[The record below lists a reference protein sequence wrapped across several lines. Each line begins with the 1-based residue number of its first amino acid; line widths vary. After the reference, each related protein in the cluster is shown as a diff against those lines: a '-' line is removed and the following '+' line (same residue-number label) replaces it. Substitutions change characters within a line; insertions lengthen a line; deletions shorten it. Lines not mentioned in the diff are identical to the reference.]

1 MGFFSFLF
9 GKKKQDSSKP
19 EQQEQAKSKL
29 PADQDDQSIVDNIEA
44 EEQEHNTSTP
54 ADNEAVFTEQD
65 DSSSATVNSI
75 ADQVEAAEKKEPSC
89 DSSNRIETQ
98 AHSESQKAAANP
110 AVASEVVVAASESAD
125 KAQDDGEP
133 SSSLPLPSVRQY
145 DLNKSKDSAL
155 DGFSD
160 AALKDLMGP
169 EDKLDDLP
177 AFKSQF
183 QPQVEPAPAAKVE
196 PEVVAQVEPE
206 PVVEAKVESQPKP
219 APEPV
224 VETKIEPE
232 PVVAIKAEPQP
243 QPEPA
248 SEPVVEDKAE
258 PQPEPAPEPVVEAK
272 AEPQPEPAPEPVVEA
287 KVEPEPEPAP
297 EPVVEAK
304 SEPKPKP
311 APKPVVEAKVESKP
325 EPAPEPVV
333 EAKVEA
339 HIEPEPV
346 IPAVKAESQLKPAR
360 TSKRAAVPQEKTT
373 VPAEQPATQQI
384 TAAPTKRTYP
394 TSSFIAEDTVKSDLV
409 ETTSESSLSQDV
421 SVGDSATLDSHGREG
436 DVSATTTTTHEAEP
450 SAAPEAVVTPVA
462 AVPEPEVKTEAK
474 PKKRRFFSFG
484 AAKEEP
490 EPQEAPQVE
499 PVAEPEAAKEVEAA
513 PVAEAQPVAKTEA
526 EPAPVETAP
535 APAESVEVAPAAEAV
550 PVPAVA
556 PAAETAPAPTKK
568 KRTRKKAAA
577 KAESATEQKVEPA
590 AEVQT
595 EVEPQA
601 ASETANAT
609 ASATDAVA
617 AAEEAPAPAKKK
629 RSRKKAAAKAKAA
642 PEVPAEV
649 APEAE
654 PAAPAAE
661 PAPVAE
667 APAAVEVEAA
677 PAPAKKK
684 RSRKKAKTAE
694 TVAESVPE
702 TSAAPDAEAVEPAAA
717 EEAVSA
723 EAEDS
728 AAEATAEQAA
738 AASAETP
745 TEEPAEAAP
754 AKEKSSLFSRL
765 RRTRDTFTRSMT
777 ALIRGRK
784 IDDDLYDDL
793 ETSLLTADLG
803 GETTYKIIDRLRQ
816 EADIND
822 LYDAEGLRKHL
833 KRILADLLYPCEKP
847 LVVVDHKPFV
857 ILMVGVNGAG
867 KTTTIGKLARKYQ
880 DQGLNVMLAAGDT
893 FRAAAV
899 EQLQEWGERA
909 HVPVIA
915 QETGADSA
923 SVIFDAVQAAK
934 ARNIDV
940 LICDTAGR
948 LQNKAN
954 LMEELRKIVRV
965 MKKIDPAVPHETLLV
980 LDGGTGQNAVSQMR
994 AFNEA
999 VPVTGLVLTKL
1010 DGTAKG
1016 GVVFTLADLFQV
1028 PIRYVGVGEK
1038 AEDLREFQVQS
1049 FIDALIDDKE
1059 L

>member
-98 AHSESQKAAANP
+98 AHSESQQAAANP
-110 AVASEVVVAASESAD
+110 AVASEVVVPASESAD
-125 KAQDDGEP
+125 KAQDEGENG
-133 SSSLPLPSVRQY
+133 SSLPLPSVRQY

-160 AALKDLMGP
+160 AALQDLMGP

-183 QPQVEPAPAAKVE
+183 QPQVEPETAAKVE

-206 PVVEAKVESQPKP
+206 PVPEPVVEAKTEPKPEP

-224 VETKIEPE
+224 VEAKVEP
-232 PVVAIKAEPQP
+232 K
-243 QPEPA
+243 
-248 SEPVVEDKAE
+248 
-258 PQPEPAPEPVVEAK
+258 PEPAPEPVVEAK
-272 AEPQPEPAPEPVVEA
+272 AEPKPEPAPKPVVEAKAEPKPEPAPKPVVEAKAEPKPEPAPKPVVEAKAEPKPEPEPAPKPLVETKVEPKPEPAPEPVVEA
-287 KVEPEPEPAP
+287 KVEPQPEP
-297 EPVVEAK
+297 EPVV
-304 SEPKPKP
+304 
-311 APKPVVEAKVESKP
+311 
-325 EPAPEPVV
+325 
-333 EAKVEA
+333 
-339 HIEPEPV
+339 
-346 IPAVKAESQLKPAR
+346 PAVKTESQFKPAR
-360 TSKRAAVPQEKTT
+360 ASKRAAVTQEKTA
-373 VPAEQPATQQI
+373 VPAEQPAAQQT

-394 TSSFIAEDTVKSDLV
+394 TSSFTAEDTVKSDLV
-409 ETTSESSLSQDV
+409 ETASEPSLSQDV

-436 DVSATTTTTHEAEP
+436 DVSAATHEAEA

-462 AVPEPEVKTEAK
+462 TAPEPEVKTEAK
-474 PKKRRFFSFG
+474 PKKRRFFGFG

-490 EPQEAPQVE
+490 EPKNEPHVE
-499 PVAEPEAAKEVEAA
+499 PVAEPEAVKEVEAA
-513 PVAEAQPVAKTEA
+513 PVAEAQPAAQTEA
-526 EPAPVETAP
+526 EPAPEPVETAP
-535 APAESVEVAPAAEAV
+535 APVESVEVAPAAEVVA
-550 PVPAVA
+550 PVPAA
-556 PAAETAPAPTKK
+556 EPAAETAPAPAKK

-577 KAESATEQKVEPA
+577 KAEAAPEPKVEPA
-590 AEVQT
+590 AE
-595 EVEPQA
+595 PQA
-601 ASETANAT
+601 ASEEAT
-609 ASATDAVA
+609 APAEVA

-629 RSRKKAAAKAKAA
+629 RSRKKAAAKAEAA
-642 PEVPAEV
+642 PEAPAEAVPA
-649 APEAE
+649 AE

-661 PAPVAE
+661 TAAAAE
-667 APAAVEVEAA
+667 ASATEVEAA

-684 RSRKKAKTAE
+684 RSRKKAKAAE
-694 TVAESVPE
+694 TVAEPAPE
-702 TSAAPDAEAVEPAAA
+702 PVAAPDAEATEAAAA
-717 EEAVSA
+717 EEAST
-723 EAEDS
+723 
-728 AAEATAEQAA
+728 AEATADQADA
-738 AASAETP
+738 APAETLA
-745 TEEPAEAAP
+745 EEQAEAAP
-754 AKEKSSLFSRL
+754 AKENSSLFSRL

-909 HVPVIA
+909 NVPVIA

-923 SVIFDAVQAAK
+923 SVIFDAVQAAQ

-999 VPVTGLVLTKL
+999 VPVTGLALTKL

-1038 AEDLREFQVQS
+1038 AEDLREFQVQP

>member
-98 AHSESQKAAANP
+98 AHSESQQAAANP
-110 AVASEVVVAASESAD
+110 AVASEVVVPASESAD
-125 KAQDDGEP
+125 KAQDEGENG
-133 SSSLPLPSVRQY
+133 SSLPLPSVRQY

-160 AALKDLMGP
+160 AALQDLMGP

-183 QPQVEPAPAAKVE
+183 QPQVEPETAAKVE

-206 PVVEAKVESQPKP
+206 PVPEPVVEAKTEPKPEP

-224 VETKIEPE
+224 VEAKVEP
-232 PVVAIKAEPQP
+232 K
-243 QPEPA
+243 
-248 SEPVVEDKAE
+248 
-258 PQPEPAPEPVVEAK
+258 PEPAPEPVVEAK
-272 AEPQPEPAPEPVVEA
+272 AEPKPEPAPKPVVEAKAEPKPEPAPKPVVEAKVEPKPEPAPKPVVEAKAEPKPEPEPAPKPLVETKVEPKPEPAPEPVVEA
-287 KVEPEPEPAP
+287 KVEPQPEP
-297 EPVVEAK
+297 EPVV
-304 SEPKPKP
+304 
-311 APKPVVEAKVESKP
+311 
-325 EPAPEPVV
+325 
-333 EAKVEA
+333 
-339 HIEPEPV
+339 
-346 IPAVKAESQLKPAR
+346 PAVKTESQFKPAR
-360 TSKRAAVPQEKTT
+360 ASKRAAVTKEKTA
-373 VPAEQPATQQI
+373 VPAEQPAAQQT

-394 TSSFIAEDTVKSDLV
+394 TSSFTAEDTVKSDLV
-409 ETTSESSLSQDV
+409 ETASEPSLSQDV

-436 DVSATTTTTHEAEP
+436 DVSAATHEAEA

-462 AVPEPEVKTEAK
+462 TAPEPEVKTEAK
-474 PKKRRFFSFG
+474 PKKRRFFGFG

-490 EPQEAPQVE
+490 EPKNEPHVE
-499 PVAEPEAAKEVEAA
+499 PVAEPEAVKEVEAA
-513 PVAEAQPVAKTEA
+513 PVAEAQPAAQTEA
-526 EPAPVETAP
+526 EPAPEPVETAP
-535 APAESVEVAPAAEAV
+535 APVESVEVAPAAEVVA
-550 PVPAVA
+550 PVPAA
-556 PAAETAPAPTKK
+556 EPAAETAPAPAKK

-577 KAESATEQKVEPA
+577 KAEAAPEPKVEPA
-590 AEVQT
+590 AE
-595 EVEPQA
+595 PQA
-601 ASETANAT
+601 ASEEAT
-609 ASATDAVA
+609 APAEVA

-629 RSRKKAAAKAKAA
+629 RSRKKAAAKAEAA
-642 PEVPAEV
+642 PEAPTEAAPA
-649 APEAE
+649 AE

-661 PAPVAE
+661 PAPAAE
-667 APAAVEVEAA
+667 APATEVEDA
-677 PAPAKKK
+677 PAQAKKK
-684 RSRKKAKTAE
+684 RSRKKTKDAE
-694 TVAESVPE
+694 TVAEPAPE
-702 TSAAPDAEAVEPAAA
+702 PVAAPDAEAAEPAAA
-717 EEAVSA
+717 KEAVSA
-723 EAEDS
+723 EAEAS
-728 AAEATAEQAA
+728 TAEATAEQAA
-738 AASAETP
+738 ADAAPAETQA
-745 TEEPAEAAP
+745 EEPAEAAP

-909 HVPVIA
+909 NVPVIA

-923 SVIFDAVQAAK
+923 SVIFDAVQAAQ

-999 VPVTGLVLTKL
+999 VPVTGLALTKL

-1038 AEDLREFQVQS
+1038 AEDLREFQVQP

>member
-125 KAQDDGEP
+125 KAQDDSEP

-196 PEVVAQVEPE
+196 PEVAAQVEPE

-224 VETKIEPE
+224 VETKVEPE

-287 KVEPEPEPAP
+287 KVEPEP
-297 EPVVEAK
+297 
-304 SEPKPKP
+304 
-311 APKPVVEAKVESKP
+311 
-325 EPAPEPVV
+325 APEPVV

-373 VPAEQPATQQI
+373 VPAEQPATQQT

-436 DVSATTTTTHEAEP
+436 DVSATTTTTTHEAEP

-513 PVAEAQPVAKTEA
+513 PVAEAQPVAKTET

-590 AEVQT
+590 AEIQT
-595 EVEPQA
+595 AVEPQA

-642 PEVPAEV
+642 PEVLAEV

>member
-98 AHSESQKAAANP
+98 AHSESQQAAANP
-110 AVASEVVVAASESAD
+110 AVASEVVVPASESAD
-125 KAQDDGEP
+125 KAQDEGENG
-133 SSSLPLPSVRQY
+133 SSLPLPSVRQY

-160 AALKDLMGP
+160 AALQDLMGP

-183 QPQVEPAPAAKVE
+183 QPQVEPETAAKVE

-206 PVVEAKVESQPKP
+206 PVPEPVVEAKTEPKPEP

-224 VETKIEPE
+224 VEAKVEP
-232 PVVAIKAEPQP
+232 K
-243 QPEPA
+243 
-248 SEPVVEDKAE
+248 
-258 PQPEPAPEPVVEAK
+258 PEPAPEPVVEAK
-272 AEPQPEPAPEPVVEA
+272 AEPKPEPAPKPVVEAKAEPKPEPAPKPVVEAKAEPKPEPAPKPVVEAKAEPKPEPEPAPKPLVETKVEPKPEPAPEPVVEA
-287 KVEPEPEPAP
+287 KVEPQPEP
-297 EPVVEAK
+297 EPVV
-304 SEPKPKP
+304 
-311 APKPVVEAKVESKP
+311 
-325 EPAPEPVV
+325 
-333 EAKVEA
+333 
-339 HIEPEPV
+339 
-346 IPAVKAESQLKPAR
+346 PAVKTESQFKPAR
-360 TSKRAAVPQEKTT
+360 ASKRAAVTQEKTA
-373 VPAEQPATQQI
+373 VPAEQPAAQQT

-394 TSSFIAEDTVKSDLV
+394 TSSFTAEDTVKSDLV
-409 ETTSESSLSQDV
+409 ETASEPSLSQDV

-436 DVSATTTTTHEAEP
+436 DVSAATHEAEA

-462 AVPEPEVKTEAK
+462 TAPEPEVKTEAK
-474 PKKRRFFSFG
+474 PKKRRFFGFG

-490 EPQEAPQVE
+490 EPQKVPQVE
-499 PVAEPEAAKEVEAA
+499 PVAEPEAVKEVEAA
-513 PVAEAQPVAKTEA
+513 PVAEAQPAAKTEA
-526 EPAPVETAP
+526 EPAPAPEPVETTP
-535 APAESVEVAPAAEAV
+535 APAESVEVAPAAEVA
-550 PVPAVA
+550 PAPA
-556 PAAETAPAPTKK
+556 AEPAAETAPAPAKK

-577 KAESATEQKVEPA
+577 KAEAAPEPQVEPA
-590 AEVQT
+590 A
-595 EVEPQA
+595 EPQA
-601 ASETANAT
+601 ASEEAT
-609 ASATDAVA
+609 APAEVA

-629 RSRKKAAAKAKAA
+629 RSRKKAAAKAEAA
-642 PEVPAEV
+642 PEAPTEAAPA
-649 APEAE
+649 AE

-661 PAPVAE
+661 PAPAAE
-667 APAAVEVEAA
+667 APATEVEDA

-684 RSRKKAKTAE
+684 RSRKKTKDAE
-694 TVAESVPE
+694 TVAEPAPE
-702 TSAAPDAEAVEPAAA
+702 PVDAPDAEAAEPAAA
-717 EEAVSA
+717 KEAVSA
-723 EAEDS
+723 EAEAS
-728 AAEATAEQAA
+728 TAEATAEQAA
-738 AASAETP
+738 ADAAPAETQA
-745 TEEPAEAAP
+745 EEPAEAAP

-909 HVPVIA
+909 NVPVIA

-923 SVIFDAVQAAK
+923 SVIFDAVQAAQ

-999 VPVTGLVLTKL
+999 VPVTGLALTKL

-1038 AEDLREFQVQS
+1038 AEDLREFQVQP

>member
-98 AHSESQKAAANP
+98 AHSESQQAAANP
-110 AVASEVVVAASESAD
+110 AVASEVVVPASESAD
-125 KAQDDGEP
+125 KAQDEGENG
-133 SSSLPLPSVRQY
+133 SSLPLPSVRQY

-160 AALKDLMGP
+160 AALQDLMGP

-183 QPQVEPAPAAKVE
+183 QPQVEPETAAKVE

-206 PVVEAKVESQPKP
+206 PVPEPVVEAKTEPKPEPAPESVVEAKVEPKL
-219 APEPV
+219 
-224 VETKIEPE
+224 
-232 PVVAIKAEPQP
+232 
-243 QPEPA
+243 
-248 SEPVVEDKAE
+248 
-258 PQPEPAPEPVVEAK
+258 EPAPEPVVEAK
-272 AEPQPEPAPEPVVEA
+272 AEPKPEPAPKPVVKAKVEPKPEPVPEPVVEA
-287 KVEPEPEPAP
+287 KA
-297 EPVVEAK
+297 
-304 SEPKPKP
+304 EPKPEP
-311 APKPVVEAKVESKP
+311 APKPVVETKVEPQP
-325 EPAPEPVV
+325 EPEPVV
-333 EAKVEA
+333 
-339 HIEPEPV
+339 
-346 IPAVKAESQLKPAR
+346 PAVKTESQFKPAR
-360 TSKRAAVPQEKTT
+360 ASKRAAVTQEKTA
-373 VPAEQPATQQI
+373 VPAEQPTAQQT

-394 TSSFIAEDTVKSDLV
+394 TSSFTAEDTVKSDLV
-409 ETTSESSLSQDV
+409 ETASEPSLSQDV

-436 DVSATTTTTHEAEP
+436 DVSAATHEAEA

-462 AVPEPEVKTEAK
+462 TAPEPEVKTEAK
-474 PKKRRFFSFG
+474 PKKRRFFGFG

-490 EPQEAPQVE
+490 EPQKVPQVE
-499 PVAEPEAAKEVEAA
+499 PVAEPEAVKEVETA
-513 PVAEAQPVAKTEA
+513 PVAEAQPAAKTEA
-526 EPAPVETAP
+526 EPAPAPEPVETTP
-535 APAESVEVAPAAEAV
+535 APAESVEVAPAAEVA
-550 PVPAVA
+550 PAPA
-556 PAAETAPAPTKK
+556 AEPAAETAPAPAKK
-568 KRTRKKAAA
+568 KRTRKKAA
-577 KAESATEQKVEPA
+577 KAEAAPEPQVEPA
-590 AEVQT
+590 AES
-595 EVEPQA
+595 QA
-601 ASETANAT
+601 ASEKAT
-609 ASATDAVA
+609 APAEVA

-629 RSRKKAAAKAKAA
+629 RSRKKAAAKAEAA
-642 PEVPAEV
+642 PEAPTEAVPA
-649 APEAE
+649 AE

-661 PAPVAE
+661 TAAAAE
-667 APAAVEVEAA
+667 ASATEVEDA

-684 RSRKKAKTAE
+684 RSRKKTKDAE
-694 TVAESVPE
+694 TVAEPAPE
-702 TSAAPDAEAVEPAAA
+702 PVAAPDAEAAEPAAA
-717 EEAVSA
+717 KEAVSA
-723 EAEDS
+723 EAEAS
-728 AAEATAEQAA
+728 TAEATAEQAA
-738 AASAETP
+738 ADAAPAETQA
-745 TEEPAEAAP
+745 EEPAEAAP

-909 HVPVIA
+909 NVPVIA

-923 SVIFDAVQAAK
+923 SVIFDAVQAAQ

-999 VPVTGLVLTKL
+999 VPVTGLALTKL

-1038 AEDLREFQVQS
+1038 AEDLREFQVQP